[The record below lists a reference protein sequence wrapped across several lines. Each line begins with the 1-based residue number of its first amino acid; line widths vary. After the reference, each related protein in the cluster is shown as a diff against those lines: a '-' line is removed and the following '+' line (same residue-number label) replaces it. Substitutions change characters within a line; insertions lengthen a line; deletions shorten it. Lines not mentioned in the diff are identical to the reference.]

1 MEIADYSVLETL
13 IVALK
18 GWGVVFAALITLIV
32 LMWALMSVSTAASKK
47 VAASAAVEAAEPNS
61 PQQPAQAQMV
71 PAKGSQGEIAL
82 HGVEPATA
90 AMAMA
95 IVADRINTPLN
106 ELHFRSIR
114 ERDTQKGANDR

>member
-1 MEIADYSVLETL
+1 LGIADYSVLETL
-13 IVALK
+13 IVAIK
-18 GWGVVFAALITLIV
+18 GWGVVFAALITLIL
-32 LMWALMSVSTAASKK
+32 LMWVLMSVSTAASKR
-47 VAASAAVEAAEPNS
+47 ATASVTKEEAEPNS

-106 ELHFRSIR
+106 ELRFRSIR